1 MKPETKREEVLR
13 VYLTPD
19 EKAKA
24 KLLASNEGLTVS
36 TYLRRCILMAIAPK
50 KAA

>member
-1 MKPETKREEVLR
+1 MSREIKREEVLR
-13 VYLTPD
+13 VYLTPE

-24 KLLASNEGLTVS
+24 KLLAANEGLTVS
-36 TYLRRCILMAIAPK
+36 TYLRRCILMALTPK